1 MLYSQFKF
9 NFYLNASHAIYI
21 DGKLGQRHP
30 HTWEITLNVLKG
42 ENQFVSFNDVEH
54 VIESFLEPYQDKCLN
69 DMEPF
74 ITVNPTLEHLTEF
87 LLENIQKL
95 LLKMKWY
102 VFCIQVSETPARAY
116 IISLVE
122 NNIAEA
128 VQSDQKAE
136 EIIAHAYGSRD
147 VLPQNQEKMED
158 LK

>member
-42 ENQFVSFNDVEH
+42 KDQFVIFDDVEH
-54 VIESFLEPYQDKCLN
+54 VIESFLEPFQDRCLN
-69 DMEPF
+69 DVEPF
-74 ITVNPTLEHLTEF
+74 TTVNPTLENLTEF

-122 NNIAEA
+122 NRFAET
-128 VQSDQKAE
+128 VFNNQKAE
-136 EIIAHAYGSRD
+136 EFIANAYGKD
-147 VLPQNQEKMED
+147 EAGNTPPAENGAG
-158 LK
+158 